1 MPLTPIDVS
10 NVAFG
15 KPPRGKRGYDED
27 EVDSFLDLVEA
38 ELTELIKENIALR
51 KQLEL
56 HQRVASADAE
66 HNRRLPESPQ
76 PAKAPAPAPTTTEQ
90 TSPGNKYQVQ
100 AARMLS
106 LAQETA
112 DRLTGEAQSASDE
125 MLSKARTKSEQL
137 LFDAQATADS
147 MIDQARTQAEAL
159 LNDAQASVKTLDR
172 QSQEKIAFLER
183 EAAHRRAEVIGS
195 ISQEKETL
203 EKKVGELR
211 VFEREYRT
219 RLAAYLDSRLR
230 ELDEH
235 GSAAPETTTH
245 TQQDFIAS
253 HSPGSSP
260 TSR

>member
-56 HQRVASADAE
+56 HQRVVAADAE
-66 HNRRLPESPQ
+66 HDRRLPESPQ
-76 PAKAPAPAPTTTEQ
+76 PAPAPPPTTTEQ

-112 DRLTGEAQSASDE
+112 DRLTGEAQSAADE
-125 MLSKARTKSEQL
+125 MLSEARAKSEQL

-147 MIDQARTQAEAL
+147 MIDQSRTQAEAL
-159 LNDAQASVKTLDR
+159 LNDAQAGVKALDR
-172 QSQEKIAFLER
+172 QSQEKIAFLEH
-183 EAAHRRAEVIGS
+183 EAAHRRAEIIGS

-203 EKKVGELR
+203 EKKVDELR
-211 VFEREYRT
+211 MFEREYRT
-219 RLAAYLDSRLR
+219 RLAA
-230 ELDEH
+230 
-235 GSAAPETTTH
+235 
-245 TQQDFIAS
+245 
-253 HSPGSSP
+253 
-260 TSR
+260 